1 MRILY
6 CDMIYRHV
14 ISCVIHSAVNST
26 ALHMLRHFKINRGF
40 FFGGG
45 ACLMS
50 KIQLIDYLQLI
61 DTTSDLMTFLVRSHL
76 V

>member
-1 MRILY
+1 
-6 CDMIYRHV
+6 
-14 ISCVIHSAVNST
+14 
-26 ALHMLRHFKINRGF
+26 
-40 FFGGG
+40 
-45 ACLMS
+45 MS